1 MNIIIN
7 SPYSKNRLF
16 SSGDPISIDKNLIDN
31 FNNLYSTLRV
41 NNKKET
47 NIYNNYSCYIF
58 LLWFI

>member
-16 SSGDPISIDKNLIDN
+16 FSGDPISIDKNLIDN